1 MKTHFSK
8 SVSALAIVA
17 VFAGALCI
25 SSAAL
30 ACGCGGG
37 GGHGGGGGGS
47 GGGGSGGGGG
57 GSGGG
62 GGGSGGSGGAGGG
75 GGGAGAGGGG
85 GGGAD
90 AGGGGGGAGAGAGGG
105 GGAGGGDSHAE
116 LNGPN
121 FSGSLTAFYSPRP
134 PYLDPA
140 VQAAYIANFGR
151 RSVTGGKFDG
161 AFDSIGAVGDGS
173 TAQATADD
181 GRRRNPVQSVALR
194 TGRRAPTGGKFDAR
208 LADSGLAGTAEA
220 SSPEVSREALPDNTG
235 RPHFDLQSAFAPDKA
250 AQTAP

>member
-1 MKTHFSK
+1 MKTHFSN

-25 SSAAL
+25 SGAAL

-37 GGHGGGGGGS
+37 G

-62 GGGSGGSGGAGGG
+62 GGGSGGGGGGSGGGGGAGGGGG

-85 GGGAD
+85 GGAD
-90 AGGGGGGAGAGAGGG
+90 AGG

-121 FSGSLTAFYSPRP
+121 FSGSLTAFSTRR

-140 VQAAYIANFGR
+140 VQTAYIANFGR

-161 AFDSIGAVGDGS
+161 AFDSIGAVAGDS
-173 TAQATADD
+173 APPATAQATADD
-181 GRRRNPVQSVALR
+181 GRRRNPGQSVALQ

-208 LADSGLAGTAEA
+208 LAGSGLAATAEA
-220 SSPEVSREALPDNTG
+220 SSPAVSSPAISREALADNTG
-235 RPHFDLQSAFAPDKA
+235 RPHPDLQSAYAQGGTE